1 MKIQGKY
8 KMAGRF
14 LVAQFLLVYLK
25 TKNYV
30 GLFLFSDGND
40 YPELTYVPLGS
51 NENLFTDGFLPGTA
65 KGNYNANKIDMGTWG
80 RKKGLILTT
89 YQVFKGNISFRDFSA
104 SVFEL
109 NGKNITITP
118 SQKIPL
124 STDVNGP
131 WRNIPYPEASLH
143 NNSVSSGLPKIA
155 DGKFFYILGVPS
167 WTENSSVS
175 LFSAIV
181 SVSSNNI
188 VTFENVTAID
198 ETSTISEVYSQ
209 TSPPAAPFVA
219 VPDYYN
225 VVGAWW
231 DLRVVQPN
239 KNTVVVTFVR
249 LVRGYFANGSLD
261 SQLAEI
267 HFYAMAVN
275 LSGNSI
281 SSSPPIPI
289 RPAQIATVTELP
301 VIDKNTDHQV
311 TAVSETAVVTCYIVF
326 EGNPTN
332 WLDRRRRFLSLLTTS
347 GGSISVGTEIEIDPF
362 YTYIYPSYD
371 EYKTWLL
378 GSENYLIFV
387 YTGCLETDIEDF
399 DPNTNYTV
407 RMLISLIKKTGSSF
421 ELLETIDTPY
431 NNLYNRSTNTND
443 CHFIKLSQDT
453 FCGMNYSRL
462 SNNPNTGEPIEPH
475 YYMLRV
481 EDDRLICSE
490 TFPIKDFDL
499 LENQPLIYEGR
510 YREINRI

>member
-1 MKIQGKY
+1 
-8 KMAGRF
+8 MAGRF

-65 KGNYNANKIDMGTWG
+65 KGNYYATKIHVSTWG
-80 RKKGLILTT
+80 KKKGLILTS
-89 YQVFKGNISFRDFSA
+89 YQVFKNNIIFRDFSA

-109 NGKNITITP
+109 NGKNIAITP

-124 STDVNGP
+124 ST
-131 WRNIPYPEASLH
+131 NI
-143 NNSVSSGLPKIA
+143 SGVILNIDHRLGLFKVA
-155 DGKFFYILGVPS
+155 DGKFFYLLGIPPWVG
-167 WTENSSVS
+167 NSSVS

-181 SVSSNNI
+181 SVSSSNI

-198 ETSTISEVYSQ
+198 ETSTIAEVYSQ
-209 TSPPAAPFVA
+209 NLPPAPILIS
-219 VPDYYN
+219 VPIYENHVY
-225 VVGAWW
+225 AWW
-231 DLRVVQPN
+231 DLQAVQPN
-239 KNTVVVTFVR
+239 KNTVVITFVR
-249 LVRGYFANGSLD
+249 QVYGYFTNTVQSHP
-261 SQLAEI
+261 QLAEI
-267 HFYAMAVN
+267 HFYAMSVN
-275 LSGNSI
+275 LSGSSI
-281 SSSPPIPI
+281 SPPSLTLI
-289 RPAQIATVTELP
+289 RPIQTNFGLSALYNNP
-301 VIDKNTDHQV
+301 PHQV
-311 TAVSETAVVTCYIVF
+311 TAISETAVVTCYIVF

-332 WLDRRRRFLSLLTTS
+332 WLNRRRRFLSLLTTS

-499 LENQPLIYEGR
+499 LENQPLIYEER